1 VTTFDRYLLSRFW
14 HVFGIGFVATVGL
27 FVVFDGFTNIDAF
40 QDRSAGASGM
50 VVLGRMAEFYSY
62 QSLVM
67 FEMVG
72 PLLTVIST
80 MVVFALLLKNRE
92 LHPILSAGVPAL
104 RLVVPMLIGT
114 LGIHGLLVVNQELL
128 LPAVADELL
137 KPMGSGSR
145 DKQSVTVRRDFSTH
159 IEISGDGLIL
169 AERKLLRP
177 EFLLPAPEI
186 CSEITPLRG
195 EFAIYH
201 RKTRDRPAG
210 WQLVQAAPAFTD
222 LRLTAAGEKVV
233 LPLGDVE
240 DVFIVTDIGGEQLSG
255 TAAAYR
261 YQSSWD
267 LVEHLRNPSFSVLT
281 ARSQVLH
288 LHERMTRPLGN
299 LLAVC
304 LAVPLVLRRESF
316 SIITNMAVCAGMML
330 CLLALVQVC
339 NYLGRVHWLSLDF
352 AIWLPI
358 IITGGLVAWFSDR
371 MQT

>member
-1 VTTFDRYLLSRFW
+1 
-14 HVFGIGFVATVGL
+14 
-27 FVVFDGFTNIDAF
+27 
-40 QDRSAGASGM
+40 
-50 VVLGRMAEFYSY
+50 
-62 QSLVM
+62 
-67 FEMVG
+67 
-72 PLLTVIST
+72 
-80 MVVFALLLKNRE
+80 
-92 LHPILSAGVPAL
+92 
-104 RLVVPMLIGT
+104 
-114 LGIHGLLVVNQELL
+114 
-128 LPAVADELL
+128 
-137 KPMGSGSR
+137 
-145 DKQSVTVRRDFSTH
+145 
-159 IEISGDGLIL
+159 
-169 AERKLLRP
+169 
-177 EFLLPAPEI
+177 
-186 CSEITPLRG
+186 
-195 EFAIYH
+195 
-201 RKTRDRPAG
+201 
-210 WQLVQAAPAFTD
+210 
-222 LRLTAAGEKVV
+222 
-233 LPLGDVE
+233 
-240 DVFIVTDIGGEQLSG
+240 VFIVTDIGGEQLSG